1 LARRAC
7 ILSIGPCR
15 RSSIAAAPY
24 SYWAKIDEI
33 LAWEQRKETERDTK
47 FVELGRYLC
56 EVRAGQY
63 WRLEELKCFDEF
75 LERRFP
81 GIAAEGLLPYVNSRT
96 SAAAGEEGFEEAS
109 WAKGIELAKLARR
122 GPAALR
128 LCNLVAQSPSDA
140 DRRIQA
146 GGREG
151 TDGKAP
157 SPQYTWVK

>member
-1 LARRAC
+1 MPAKFNRRHALFVRGKMARLTRFWP
-7 ILSIGPCR
+7 G
-15 RSSIAAAPY
+15 SSA
-24 SYWAKIDEI
+24 
-33 LAWEQRKETERDTK
+33 RKQGDREGHQVRGTGT
-47 FVELGRYLC
+47 LGRYLC

-63 WRLEELKCFDEF
+63 WRQEELKCFDEF

-81 GIAAEGLLPYVNSRT
+81 GIAAEGLLLYVNSRT
-96 SAAAGEEGFEEAS
+96 HAAAGEKGFEEARLGEGDRAS
-109 WAKGIELAKLARR
+109 QVGPA

-157 SPQYTWVK
+157 SPQCTWVKRRA